1 MRITGGCHCSAIRYQ
16 VEGDLI
22 VHARLVLP
30 QAVDERS
37 RELMREFGRRNN
49 DNVRKDLIT

>member
-1 MRITGGCHCSAIRYQ
+1 
-16 VEGDLI
+16 

-30 QAVDERS
+30 PEVDERS

-49 DNVRKDLIT
+49 ENVRKDLNT